1 MKKIFIIF
9 FLLILLSK
17 EAFSLEKCRWK
28 NIDGNPCLI
37 ITKTP
42 NSSSYGEKNI
52 NKISITKQDI
62 TNSGALDINDVLKMV
77 NGLDVFQS
85 GGKGQQTS
93 IFTRGSESNHTLVLL
108 NGVAINDQSVT
119 DGLHDFGQDFI
130 SSLQQIDVY
139 KGSSGVHFGPNAIAG
154 AINLITDIDYNNNY
168 SIGGTDKENFNLNYN
183 STKIT
188 NNDWHLNFKGA
199 VNNSETKSAIAKGK
213 EKDGSKNYQIN
224 FNGVK
229 WLNENLKFKST
240 LYGRK
245 TKADYDGSASDEKG
259 YVSDNKMYAIQ
270 TGLDHKTKNSENN
283 FKVHYHKYDRDYA
296 NSGYL
301 DEYYSEALVVRGE
314 RNVKKSSSISFGYG
328 GEYKY
333 DWGNFENRGSY
344 NASTKGHMKNL
355 GMFSNVGYKLN
366 EKQILSFFLRADNHN
381 TTDFNETYKI
391 NFSQQ
396 LGKINLNASHSTG
409 LRNPTLYELYGT
421 DNYGIKGNTSIKPE
435 KSKTNEFSLNYEY
448 SEDISFKSTA
458 YKTIIYDRIESN
470 TAYSKHENMATD
482 INQRGLEN
490 SVFFKNNDQTFSLF
504 NSFSKSR
511 KDNGQ
516 AQNRRPDLSYGARY
530 SSTIKNS
537 PLGEFLMNINYK
549 HTGNYTDWDGA
560 KNSKQKSVD
569 LIDLSLSK
577 KIFGNSISF
586 NVTNL
591 LDKEYEKP
599 ATYSQDGR
607 RIGLSFRTKY

>member
-188 NNDWHLNFKGA
+188 NNDWHLNFKGIT
-199 VNNSETKSAIAKGK
+199 NS
-213 EKDGSKNYQIN
+213 
-224 FNGVK
+224 
-229 WLNENLKFKST
+229 
-240 LYGRK
+240 
-245 TKADYDGSASDEKG
+245 
-259 YVSDNKMYAIQ
+259 
-270 TGLDHKTKNSENN
+270 
-283 FKVHYHKYDRDYA
+283 
-296 NSGYL
+296 
-301 DEYYSEALVVRGE
+301 
-314 RNVKKSSSISFGYG
+314 
-328 GEYKY
+328 
-333 DWGNFENRGSY
+333 
-344 NASTKGHMKNL
+344 
-355 GMFSNVGYKLN
+355 
-366 EKQILSFFLRADNHN
+366 
-381 TTDFNETYKI
+381 NETFY
-391 NFSQQ
+391 
-396 LGKINLNASHSTG
+396 
-409 LRNPTLYELYGT
+409 
-421 DNYGIKGNTSIKPE
+421 
-435 KSKTNEFSLNYEY
+435 
-448 SEDISFKSTA
+448 
-458 YKTIIYDRIESN
+458 
-470 TAYSKHENMATD
+470 
-482 INQRGLEN
+482 
-490 SVFFKNNDQTFSLF
+490 
-504 NSFSKSR
+504 R
-511 KDNGQ
+511 K
-516 AQNRRPDLSYGARY
+516 
-530 SSTIKNS
+530 
-537 PLGEFLMNINYK
+537 
-549 HTGNYTDWDGA
+549 
-560 KNSKQKSVD
+560 
-569 LIDLSLSK
+569 
-577 KIFGNSISF
+577 
-586 NVTNL
+586 
-591 LDKEYEKP
+591 
-599 ATYSQDGR
+599 
-607 RIGLSFRTKY
+607 